1 MCECCSSQKDIYLP
15 EPATITERKMLNK
28 TELYIHLE
36 LDSGKELGHEPGQ
49 FVEVSVAGIGE
60 APISISSSPTQ
71 KGFEMVIRNAG
82 SVTNAIHNLESGDK
96 LGIRG
101 PFGSGYPVEG
111 MKGKN
116 LIFICGGIGLVPQRS
131 FINFVLDNRSEFGD
145 MAILLGTKSYQ
156 ERFFQDELAQWAQ
169 RGDVYVLETLDA
181 EHESWDGNVGVVTTI
196 MPQIESDFPSS
207 TVFVCGPPIM
217 YKFVLVTLFEFQV
230 PKNSIFLNLERRM
243 KCGVGKCGHCQM
255 NDQYVCQTGPVYR
268 FSELANV
275 PEAI

>member
-15 EPATITERKMLNK
+15 QPATITNRKILNE
-28 TELYIHLE
+28 TELYVHLE
-36 LDSGKELGHEPGQ
+36 LDSGKELGHEAGQ

-82 SVTNAIHNLESGDK
+82 SVTNAIHNLQPGDK

-101 PFGSGYPVEG
+101 PFGSGYPVEE
-111 MKGKN
+111 MMGKN

-131 FINFVLDNRSEFGD
+131 FINFVLDNRSEFGNMD
-145 MAILLGTKSYQ
+145 ILLGTKSYQ
-156 ERFFQDELAQWAQ
+156 ERFFQEEIAQWSQ
-169 RGDVYVLETLDA
+169 RNDTYVLETLDR
-181 EHESWDGNVGVVTTI
+181 EHESWEGNVGVVTTI
-196 MPQIESDFPSS
+196 MPQFENNFSSS

-217 YKFVLVTLFEFQV
+217 YKFVLMALFEFQV
-230 PKNSIFLNLERRM
+230 SKNNIFLNLERRM